1 MLVNLM
7 LAVLSVFLWPSGA
20 DATLVNG
27 HMLVNGTA
35 MEGYELVARSCKD
48 MRCVQQNI
56 QVIDSQIADLIARR
70 LAFVKRGA
78 QLKTSVVVSDN
89 IQSNP
94 SIINQVTK
102 QAQYQGYPPEIAQ
115 SIFRE
120 IDKQSA
126 NYESKYSRLNPTPI
140 PNTSSIPTPI
150 INTPNQNLT
159 PEIVPDTQ

>member
-1 MLVNLM
+1 MIINF
-7 LAVLSVFLWPSGA
+7 VLTILTIFFWPLTSH
-20 DATLVNG
+20 ATLVNG

-35 MEGYELVARSCKD
+35 MQGYEMIASTCKD

-78 QLKTSVVVSDN
+78 QLKTSVVVPNN
-89 IQSNP
+89 IQPNP
-94 SIINQVTK
+94 GVINQVTQ

-115 SIFRE
+115 SVFRE
-120 IDKQSA
+120 LDKQSTD
-126 NYESKYSRLNPTPI
+126 YENRFTRLNPTPS

-159 PEIVPDTQ
+159 PQIVPDTQ